1 MNNNIKLLILISL
14 ILISLGGYVVY
25 SSNVEETIFD
35 KIPYYYSSNLWIPPN
50 SEVISSLGGYY
61 SIWGQ
66 GRNFNFII
74 KLPGAE
80 NAESP
85 LDYTKEGL
93 NGTGTLKT
101 IDITYNTLYDLYSG
115 DVKKAMFDTKY
126 SGDFE
131 MKCAAWTGHG
141 NFRSEN
147 GTIPGNF
154 TINGAMTYWQG
165 TFNVKYENNRIV
177 LEMDYILHPQNDPS
191 NVKNGKNVIYM

>member
-1 MNNNIKLLILISL
+1 MNNNIKLLLVISL
-14 ILISLGGYVVY
+14 IFIGISGYVVY
-25 SSNVEETIFD
+25 SGNIEEMIFD
-35 KIPYYYSSNLWIPPN
+35 KIPYYYSSDLWIPP
-50 SEVISSLGGYY
+50 SYEAISSLAGYY
-61 SIWGQ
+61 AIWGQ

-101 IDITYNTLYDLYSG
+101 MDITYNTIYDLYSG
-115 DVKKAMFDTKY
+115 NVKKAMFDTKY

-131 MKCAAWTGHG
+131 MKCAAWTGYG

-154 TINGAMTYWQG
+154 IINGTKTYWEG
-165 TFNVKYENNRIV
+165 TFNVKYKKNRIV
-177 LEMDYILHPQNDPS
+177 LEMNYTTYPQKDHS
-191 NVKNGKNVIYM
+191 NVKKGGNVIYM